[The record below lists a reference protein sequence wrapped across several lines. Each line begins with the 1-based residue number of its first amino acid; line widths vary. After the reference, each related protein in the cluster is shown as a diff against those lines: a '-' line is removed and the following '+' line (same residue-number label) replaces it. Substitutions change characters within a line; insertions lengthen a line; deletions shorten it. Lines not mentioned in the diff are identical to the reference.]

1 MKTLPI
7 KLEHINKK
15 FGERIVLKDF
25 SAEFKDN
32 CITCLMGP
40 SGVGKTTVLN
50 IVLGLLKPDSGNVLG
65 LDNRKISVVFQ
76 EDRLL
81 NWLNA
86 IDNVAFVGNEPVTED
101 KIIALLNELGL
112 KDSLYDSINKLS
124 GGMKRR
130 VAIARALINNAEIL
144 ILDEPFKGLD
154 EDTKENVMSIVKQYS
169 KEKCVI
175 LVTHDI
181 SETKFL
187 EAEII
192 DMN

>member
-1 MKTLPI
+1 VIVLPI
-7 KLEHINKK
+7 KLEHINKN
-15 FGERIVLKDF
+15 FGDKIVLKDF
-25 SAEFKDN
+25 SAEFKDD

-50 IVLGLLKPDSGNVLG
+50 IIMGLIKPDSGNVSG
-65 LDNRKISVVFQ
+65 INNRKLSVVFQ

-81 NWLNA
+81 NWLSA
-86 IDNVAFVGNEPVTED
+86 IDNVALVSNETVTKE
-101 KIIALLNELGL
+101 KIITLLNELGL
-112 KDSLYDSINKLS
+112 KDSSYDSVSKLS

-154 EDTKENVMSIVKQYS
+154 EDTKENVMSIIKKYS
-169 KEKCVI
+169 KSKCVI

-181 SETKFL
+181 SEAKFL
-187 EAEII
+187 EADII
-192 DMN
+192 ELD